1 MMEYLAAWMIS
12 VGYIATISGIV
23 FGIFKI
29 ISYIKQKKNP
39 IKVYIRKVVYDYLRE
54 LQNEE

>member
-1 MMEYLAAWMIS
+1 MEYLATWMIS

-23 FGIFKI
+23 FGLFKI

-39 IKVYIRKVVYDYLRE
+39 IKAYIRKVVYDYLKE
-54 LQNEE
+54 LQND

>member
-1 MMEYLAAWMIS
+1 MEYLATWMIS

-23 FGIFKI
+23 FGLFKI

-39 IKVYIRKVVYDYLRE
+39 IKVYIRKVVYDYLKE

>member
-1 MMEYLAAWMIS
+1 MEYLATWMIS

-23 FGIFKI
+23 FGLFKI

-39 IKVYIRKVVYDYLRE
+39 IKGYIRKVVYDYLKE

>member
-1 MMEYLAAWMIS
+1 MKSLLLTLMASIGILA
-12 VGYIATISGIV
+12 TFSGIV

-39 IKVYIRKVVYDYLRE
+39 IKVYIRKVVYEYLEE
-54 LQNEE
+54 LQND

>member
-1 MMEYLAAWMIS
+1 MIEILTTLMIS
-12 VGYIATISGIV
+12 IGYISTISLIV

-39 IKVYIRKVVYDYLRE
+39 IKVYIQKVVYDYLKE
-54 LQNEE
+54 LQND

>member
-1 MMEYLAAWMIS
+1 MEYLATWMIS

-39 IKVYIRKVVYDYLRE
+39 IKVYIRKVVYDYLME

>member
-1 MMEYLAAWMIS
+1 MKSLLLTLMASIGILA
-12 VGYIATISGIV
+12 TFSGIV

-39 IKVYIRKVVYDYLRE
+39 IKVYIRKVVYEYLEE
-54 LQNEE
+54 LQK

>member
-1 MMEYLAAWMIS
+1 MEYLATWMIS

-23 FGIFKI
+23 FGLFKI

-39 IKVYIRKVVYDYLRE
+39 IKGYIRKVVYDYLKE
-54 LQNEE
+54 LQNEG

>member
-1 MMEYLAAWMIS
+1 MKSLLLTLMASIGILA
-12 VGYIATISGIV
+12 TFSGIV

-39 IKVYIRKVVYDYLRE
+39 IKVYIRKVVYDYLKE

>member
-1 MMEYLAAWMIS
+1 MKSLLLTLMASIGILA
-12 VGYIATISGIV
+12 TFSGIV

-39 IKVYIRKVVYDYLRE
+39 IKVYIRKVVYDYLME

>member
-1 MMEYLAAWMIS
+1 MMEYLATWMIS

-39 IKVYIRKVVYDYLRE
+39 IKVYIRKVVYDYLKE

>member
-1 MMEYLAAWMIS
+1 MMEYLATWMIS

-23 FGIFKI
+23 FGLFKI

-39 IKVYIRKVVYDYLRE
+39 IKAYIRKVVYDYLKE
-54 LQNEE
+54 LQND

>member
-1 MMEYLAAWMIS
+1 MMEYLATWMIS

-23 FGIFKI
+23 FGLFKI

-39 IKVYIRKVVYDYLRE
+39 IKVYIRKVVYEYLQE
-54 LQNEE
+54 LSKDD

>member
-1 MMEYLAAWMIS
+1 MMEYLATWMIS

-39 IKVYIRKVVYDYLRE
+39 IKVYIRKVVYDYLME

>member
-1 MMEYLAAWMIS
+1 MEYLATWMIS

-23 FGIFKI
+23 FGLFKI

-39 IKVYIRKVVYDYLRE
+39 IKVYIRKVVYDYLKE
-54 LQNEE
+54 LQNDKV